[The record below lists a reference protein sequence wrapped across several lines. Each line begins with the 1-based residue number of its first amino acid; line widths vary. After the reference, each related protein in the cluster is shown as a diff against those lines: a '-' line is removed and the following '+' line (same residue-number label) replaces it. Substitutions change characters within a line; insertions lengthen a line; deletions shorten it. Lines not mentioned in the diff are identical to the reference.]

1 LDWEVVKEQL
11 ISPFDKELIPAWG
24 IFRED
29 TKHFIGT
36 VGSGYEPIQN
46 KYAFDFVDAILEVEN
61 GAHYVTAGALGE
73 GEKIWCLA
81 KVNGQMRI
89 GKTDDVS
96 DTYLL
101 FTTSHDGSLS
111 AQSKITTTRVV
122 CQNTLNIALRGAG
135 ASMKVKHT
143 RNAQDRLEAAKAL
156 MKGVNVQIKD
166 IEAKF
171 NELAV
176 RKVTKESFVDVMTKL
191 FGNWTENERAKN
203 KVLEVAGLFESNDK
217 NEIPEIR
224 GSAYNLLNAVTEYT
238 DHYSSYRQT
247 EKRMSLTEDQIR
259 AENAFFGGGDKL
271 KTQALEVIME
281 ATNGAQR
288 QELVKVY
295 SQVPENMPS
304 LLDSIIH
311 ATVNQ

>member
-1 LDWEVVKEQL
+1 MAHNIATDSKTGEKCFFGVQAAWHKLGQIVEGALTWEQAMKKAHLDWEVVKEQL

-203 KVLEVAGLFESNDK
+203 KVLEVAGKIDYVNQT
-217 NEIPEIR
+217 
-224 GSAYNLLNAVTEYT
+224 VTVGFHNGDVYI
-238 DHYSSYRQT
+238 SYVVNVNRDGLTLEMYLRQMMMIMHCFDVST
-247 EKRMSLTEDQIR
+247 LYFTED
-259 AENAFFGGGDKL
+259 
-271 KTQALEVIME
+271 
-281 ATNGAQR
+281 
-288 QELVKVY
+288 
-295 SQVPENMPS
+295 
-304 LLDSIIH
+304 
-311 ATVNQ
+311 